1 MEDNNK
7 EKMFRKIQE
16 ALQNIPDN
24 FSILEE
30 QVDLDLQMKYFKFS
44 KKVKEGLDEENI
56 LTHINDLFNPDIE
69 KEEKKRLM
77 VSLASIDSIEALRAL
92 EKYVKEADESLDKWA
107 ILAYQESRMLIE
119 TSLLGEQQMFIS
131 TGLGGKGNLL
141 RYFAVII
148 GKNEREFSNTEKKLI
163 TDELEFA
170 LGHHESILEEIDF
183 HQGYVSTLTMIPI
196 RQPIKEIFDSTIQE
210 CNQLG
215 DFLFDEVILTNVKI
229 FNDQEIT
236 DMITAK
242 RHNQTDTSEDEAGDE
257 N

>member
-1 MEDNNK
+1 MVDKKK
-7 EKMFRKIQE
+7 EEIFRKIQE

-24 FSILEE
+24 YSILEE
-30 QVDLDLQMKYFKFS
+30 QVDLELQLKYFKFS
-44 KKVKEGLDEENI
+44 KKVKENLDKEDI
-56 LTHINDLFNPDIE
+56 LTHINDLFNPEIE
-69 KEEKKRLM
+69 QEKKKRLM
-77 VSLASIDSIEALRAL
+77 VSLASIDSIEAFRAL
-92 EKYVKEADESLDKWA
+92 EKYVNEGEESLHKWA
-107 ILAYQESRMLIE
+107 VLAFQESRMLIE

-148 GKNEREFSNTEKKLI
+148 GKEDREFSTTEKNLI
-163 TDELEFA
+163 KDELEFA
-170 LGHHESILEEIDF
+170 LGHHDSFLEEIDF
-183 HQGYVSTLTMIPI
+183 HYGYVSTLTMIPI

-215 DFLFDEVILTNVKI
+215 DFLYDEVILTNVKV

-236 DMITAK
+236 DMISAK
-242 RHNQTDTSEDEAGDE
+242 RKEETDPSEDDSEVK